1 MEGYIKLYRKL
12 LESPIFQNEKAL
24 KVWIWCLCKA
34 THTDHEEIVGR
45 QIVSLKVG
53 QFVFGRLKASEELKM
68 NDRTVYDYMKLL
80 EKMGN
85 VSIKSNNKFSIVT
98 VLEYRNKV
106 QNPRG
111 SKQYGAGYHNGS
123 KDKEIEM
130 LREKI
135 KELEGDTN

>member
-1 MEGYIKLYRKL
+1 MSQGWIKISREMLQSSVFDNPKL
-12 LESPIFQNEKAL
+12 FKIW
-24 KVWIWCLCKA
+24 VWCLCKA

-85 VSIKSNNKFSIVT
+85 IGIKSNNKFSIIT
-98 VLEYRNKV
+98 VSDYKNKV
-106 QNPRG
+106 QSPRG

-135 KELEGDTN
+135 KELEGD